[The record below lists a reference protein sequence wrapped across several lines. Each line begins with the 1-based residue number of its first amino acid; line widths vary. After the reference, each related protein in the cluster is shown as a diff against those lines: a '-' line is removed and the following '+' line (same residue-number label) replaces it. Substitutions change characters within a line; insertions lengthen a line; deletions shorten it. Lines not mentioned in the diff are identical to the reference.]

1 MKTRKS
7 KSLNSLIHQHR
18 RNRSKRWK
26 RIEFLIESW
35 SNPVWIT
42 ATTAFGVVGYLI
54 LVITP
59 IPLIVADNRPEAA
72 NGGITALRMFGGALN
87 AVAAL
92 LWISSGIL
100 CWRRQWLPTG
110 LCAVIGLC
118 AFVTAMYLLAD
129 VNFFYL
135 VLGSTR

>member
-7 KSLNSLIHQHR
+7 KSLDSLIHQHR

-59 IPLIVADNRPEAA
+59 IPLIVADNRPEDA

-100 CWRRQWLPTG
+100 CWRRKWLPTG

>member
-1 MKTRKS
+1 MRKS

-26 RIEFLIESW
+26 HIEFLIESW
-35 SNPVWIT
+35 RNPVWIT
-42 ATTAFGVVGYLI
+42 ATTAFGVVGYLV

-59 IPLIVADNRPEAA
+59 IPLIVADNRPEDA
-72 NGGITALRMFGGALN
+72 NGGITVLRMFGGALN

-92 LWISSGIL
+92 LWIASGIL

-110 LCAVIGLC
+110 LCALTGLC